1 MKSLQCLRVWNDW
14 IFFSLGHCQSVAH
27 ILLNCLFFPAADRRE
42 MTRKEGKLLEAARAG
57 DISTLF
63 NMVWECLCCSLL
75 PRTHR
80 CGRFNIA
87 PWADSASPM
96 LVLCLLFLLA
106 QRKRSSGYSLQR
118 LFGEYSIALCSL
130 QGAEAMHHKAAQV
143 WSQSMYSKQHRYITY
158 HLKNTSFTSASFIF
172 SVAALMVLIS
182 IFQQTVL

>member
-27 ILLNCLFFPAADRRE
+27 ILLNCLFFFSAADRRE

-57 DISTLF
+57 DISTLS
-63 NMVWECLCCSLL
+63 NMVWDCLCCSLL
-75 PRTHR
+75 PKTHR

-87 PWADSASPM
+87 SSADSASPM
-96 LVLCLLFLLA
+96 LFLCLLLLSA

-130 QGAEAMHHKAAQV
+130 QGAEAMHHKAAQI
-143 WSQSMYSKQHRYITY
+143 WSQSMYSKQHWYITY
-158 HLKNTSFTSASFIF
+158 HLKYTSFTSASFIF

-182 IFQQTVL
+182 IFQ